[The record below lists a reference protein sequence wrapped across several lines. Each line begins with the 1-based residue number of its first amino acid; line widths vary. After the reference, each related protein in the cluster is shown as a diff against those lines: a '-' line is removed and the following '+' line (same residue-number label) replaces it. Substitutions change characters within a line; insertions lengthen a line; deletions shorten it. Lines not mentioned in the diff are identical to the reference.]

1 MSAINI
7 TQVQVL
13 VRLFQNLSFLLS
25 FLYLSLSPHFF
36 VFWKSSVV
44 VSEGWVLSL
53 WRGARE
59 DEHIN
64 NNNKYDEKTKINE
77 AFSYLFFSASRAALT
92 TLSFFFEYL

>member
-13 VRLFQNLSFLLS
+13 VRLFQILSFSLFLS
-25 FLYLSLSPHFF
+25 LSLSPHFF

-59 DEHIN
+59 DDDDNNNN
-64 NNNKYDEKTKINE
+64 NNNKYDEETKINA

-92 TLSFFFEYL
+92 TLSFFF